1 MFLAG
6 RPLANLTHIVAE
18 LSFPPGN
25 HLTLIKGGKGGQRRE
40 KGWQCFHPGKKL
52 SGEMRR
58 TAGVILPS
66 VGPGR
71 ERRLGGKQRERRIK
85 GVRLCVS
92 KKVFA
97 DK

>member
-1 MFLAG
+1 MAG

-66 VGPGR
+66 VGSGR
-71 ERRLGGKQRERRIK
+71 ERSFVGKTERTKNKRSTVVRFEK
-85 GVRLCVS
+85 GVRR
-92 KKVFA
+92 
-97 DK
+97 